1 MATHEVLNQP
11 PPLSDYNLFAS
22 DRALA
27 AAIRREG
34 AGWAAEELD
43 ALGARLGNAETIEWG
58 VQANANPPVLRA
70 FDRYGN
76 RQDRVEFH
84 PAWHQLMALGIGAG
98 LHAAPWADPKPGAHV
113 ARAAGAFMLVQ
124 IESGVQCPITMT
136 YGAVPALRRQ
146 QEIAAQWLPRIF
158 SRDYDKSFRP
168 VAEKSGAL
176 IGMGMTEK
184 QGGSDLRGNT
194 TSALPEGG
202 GGPGGAYRLTG
213 HKWFMSAPMCDAFL
227 VLAQAPKGLSCFFLP
242 RWTPDGALNAV
253 RIQRLKD
260 KLGNKS
266 NASSEVEFEGT
277 WALLIGEEGRGIP
290 NIIEMGNYTRLDCA
304 IGSAGLMRQAVAQ
317 AIHHATHRTA
327 FQRKLADQPLMTR
340 VLADLA
346 LEAEAAMLLALRL
359 ARAYDRQDDAAETA
373 FRRLVTP
380 AAKYWICKRGPMLAA
395 EAMEVLG
402 GNGYVEES
410 MMPRLY
416 REAPVNSIWEG
427 SGNIMCLDVLR
438 ALGRNT
444 GSGEALR
451 NELAASRGG
460 DARLDRF
467 VARLEGDLAKSAG
480 DEGNARRLVEAMVL
494 ALQAGLLLRDAPSVV
509 AEAFCASRLGSD
521 WGHAFGTLP
530 ADGLAAVVARAAPEQ
545 AG

>member
-11 PPLSDYNLFAS
+11 PPLIDYNLFAS
-22 DRALA
+22 DRALGA
-27 AAIRREG
+27 AVRREG
-34 AGWAAEELD
+34 AAWAADEL
-43 ALGARLGNAETIEWG
+43 AELGARLGSAETIEWG
-58 VQANANPPVLRA
+58 FQANANPPVLRA

-76 RQDRVEFH
+76 RQDKVEFH
-84 PAWHQLMALGIGAG
+84 PSWHQLMALGIGAG
-98 LHAAPWADPKPGAHV
+98 LHAVPWAAPKPGAHV
-113 ARAAGAFMLVQ
+113 ARAAGVFMLTQ

-146 QEIAAQWLPRIF
+146 KEIAAEWLPRIF

-168 VAEKSGAL
+168 AGEKHGAL

-184 QGGSDLRGNT
+184 QGGSDLRSNMT
-194 TSALPEGG
+194 KAAPEGS

-227 VLAQAPKGLSCFFLP
+227 VLAQAPNGLSCFFMP
-242 RWTPDGALNAV
+242 RWTPDGTLNAI

-266 NASSEVEFEGT
+266 NASSEVEFDGA
-277 WALLIGEEGRGIP
+277 WALLIGEEGRGVP

-317 AIHHATHRTA
+317 AIHHASHRTA
-327 FQRKLADQPLMTR
+327 FQKKLADQPLMTR

-380 AAKYWICKRGPMLAA
+380 AAKYWICKRGPVVAA

-438 ALGRNT
+438 ALGRNAEA
-444 GSGEALR
+444 GEALR
-451 NELAASRGG
+451 GELAASRGG

-467 VARLEGDLAKSAG
+467 IARLDGDLAKSGGEEG
-480 DEGNARRLVEAMVL
+480 DARRLVEAMVV
-494 ALQAGLLLRDAPSVV
+494 ALQAALLLRDAPSVV
-509 AEAFCASRLGSD
+509 AEAFCASRLGGD

-530 ADGLAAVVARAAPEQ
+530 GENLPAVVARAAPSPP
-545 AG
+545 G

>member
-11 PPLSDYNLFAS
+11 PPLIDYNLFAS

-27 AAIRREG
+27 AAVRSEG
-34 AGWAAEELD
+34 AGWAAAELD
-43 ALGARLGNAETIEWG
+43 ALGARLGSAETIEWG
-58 VQANANPPVLRA
+58 FQANANPPVLRA
-70 FDRYGN
+70 FDRYGH
-76 RQDRVEFH
+76 RQDKVEFH
-84 PAWHQLMALGIGAG
+84 PAWHRLMALGIGAG

-124 IESGVQCPITMT
+124 VESGVQCPITMT

-146 QEIAAQWLPRIF
+146 AEIAAEWLPRIF

-168 VAEKSGAL
+168 AGEKSGAL

-184 QGGSDLRGNT
+184 QGGSDLRANM
-194 TSALPEGG
+194 TSALPEGS

-227 VLAQAPKGLSCFFLP
+227 VLAQAPGGLSCFFLP
-242 RWTPDGALNAV
+242 RWTPDGALNAI

-266 NASSEVEFEGT
+266 NASSEVEFEGA

-317 AIHHATHRTA
+317 AIHHASHRTA
-327 FQRKLADQPLMTR
+327 FQKKLADQPLMTR

-359 ARAYDRQDDAAETA
+359 ARAYDRQEDAAETA

-380 AAKYWICKRGPMLAA
+380 AAKYWICKRGPTLAA

-410 MMPRLY
+410 IMPRLY

-438 ALGRNT
+438 ALGRNAE
-444 GSGEALR
+444 SGEAFR
-451 NELAASRGG
+451 GELAAARGG

-467 VARLEGDLAKSAG
+467 IAKLDDDLAKSGG
-480 DEGNARRLVEAMVL
+480 DEGDARRLVEAMVL
-494 ALQAGLLLRDAPSVV
+494 ALQAALLLRDAPSVV
-509 AEAFCASRLGSD
+509 AEAFCASRLGGA

-530 ADGLAAVVARAAPEQ
+530 NDGLAAVVARAAPSPP
-545 AG
+545 G